1 MQIISTDKA
10 PKAIG
15 PYSQG
20 VSIPVSQPGVS
31 LIFVSGQGAIK
42 AGKNEYEPL
51 SVAEETKIALT
62 NIQHILEE
70 AGSSLSKVVKTT
82 VFLVDLNDFQAMNEV
97 YATFFQNNPPA
108 RSTIQAAKLPKGF
121 KVEIEAIAFRNTQ

>member
-1 MQIISTDKA
+1 MQIISTEKA

-20 VSIPVSQPGVS
+20 VTIAVNQPVAS
-31 LIFVSGQGAIK
+31 LIFVSGQGAIQPE
-42 AGKNEYEPL
+42 KNEYIPL

-70 AGSSLSKVVKTT
+70 AGSDISKIVKTT
-82 VFLVDLNDFQAMNEV
+82 VFLSDLNDFQAMNEV
-97 YATFFQNNPPA
+97 YATFFSLNPPA
-108 RSTIQAAKLPKGF
+108 RSTIEASKLPKGF
-121 KVEIEAIAFRNTQ
+121 KVEIEAIAYR

>member
-1 MQIISTDKA
+1 MQIISTEKA

-20 VSIPVSQPGVS
+20 VTIAVNQPVVS
-31 LIFVSGQGAIK
+31 LIFVSGQGAIQPE
-42 AGKNEYEPL
+42 KNEYIPL

-70 AGSSLSKVVKTT
+70 AGSDISKVVKTT
-82 VFLVDLNDFQAMNEV
+82 VFLANLNDFQAMNEV
-97 YATFFQNNPPA
+97 YATFFTQNPPA
-108 RSTIQAAKLPKGF
+108 RSTIEASKLPKGF
-121 KVEIEAIAFRNTQ
+121 KVEIEAIAFR

>member
-1 MQIISTDKA
+1 MQIISTEKA

-20 VSIPVSQPGVS
+20 VTISVNQPVAS
-31 LIFVSGQGAIK
+31 LIFVSGQGAIQPE
-42 AGKNEYEPL
+42 KNEYIPL

-70 AGSSLSKVVKTT
+70 AGSDISKVVKTT
-82 VFLVDLNDFQAMNEV
+82 VFLSDLNDFQSMNEA
-97 YATFFQNNPPA
+97 YATFFTQNPPA
-108 RSTIQAAKLPKGF
+108 RSTIEASKLPKGF
-121 KVEIEAIAFRNTQ
+121 KVEIEAIAYR

>member
-1 MQIISTDKA
+1 MQIISTEKA

-20 VSIPVSQPGVS
+20 VTIAVNQPVAS
-31 LIFVSGQGAIK
+31 LIFVSGQGAIQPE
-42 AGKNEYEPL
+42 KNEYIPL

-70 AGSSLSKVVKTT
+70 AGSDISKVVKTT
-82 VFLVDLNDFQAMNEV
+82 VFLSDLNDFQAMNEV
-97 YATFFQNNPPA
+97 YATFFTQNPPA
-108 RSTIQAAKLPKGF
+108 RSTIEASKLPKGF
-121 KVEIEAIAFRNTQ
+121 KVEIEAIAYR

>member
-1 MQIISTDKA
+1 MQIISTEKA

-20 VSIPVSQPGVS
+20 VIIALTQPSVN
-31 LIFVSGQGAIK
+31 LIFISGQGAIQ
-42 AGKNEYEPL
+42 AEKNEYVPL

-70 AGSSLSKVVKTT
+70 AGSDISKVVKTT
-82 VFLVDLNDFQAMNEV
+82 VFLSDLSGKIDLNKRF
-97 YATFFQNNPPA
+97 
-108 RSTIQAAKLPKGF
+108 
-121 KVEIEAIAFRNTQ
+121 